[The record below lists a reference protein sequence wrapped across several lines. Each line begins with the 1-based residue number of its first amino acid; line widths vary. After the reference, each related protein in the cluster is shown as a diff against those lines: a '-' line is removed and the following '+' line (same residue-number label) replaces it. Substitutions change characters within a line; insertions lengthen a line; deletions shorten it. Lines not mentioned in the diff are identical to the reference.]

1 MDCNKSI
8 ILNSIS
14 CYVIF
19 GTILSLQFY
28 SKKIKKIY
36 YDPHIWLK
44 WKNRNPWK
52 NNKHDSWYN
61 KNLWINKNPWVN
73 KNPWSNKK

>member
-8 ILNSIS
+8 IINSIS

-28 SKKIKKIY
+28 SKKIKKYIMIRIY
-36 YDPHIWLK
+36 G
-44 WKNRNPWK
+44 
-52 NNKHDSWYN
+52 
-61 KNLWINKNPWVN
+61 
-73 KNPWSNKK
+73 